1 MAKPRLWLPS
11 CVLAAAGLAG
21 GFAVANKTHNRRLGG
36 AVWLAAG
43 AACLPRWLAS
53 GAVPAGVLCASYA
66 GALGGSHP
74 LAKKVGPWPSVAIVS
89 AGMAALAW
97 AVADR
102 SSNS

>member
-1 MAKPRLWLPS
+1 MAKLRTLVPS
-11 CVLAAAGLAG
+11 SVLTAAGLAG

-43 AACLPRWLAS
+43 ALCLPRWLAV
-53 GAVPAGVLCASYA
+53 GALPTGMLSVSYA
-66 GALGGSHP
+66 GAMGGSHP
-74 LAKKVGPWPSVAIVS
+74 LAKKVGVWPSVAMVS

-102 SSNS
+102 RPG